1 MTNQEKPPT
10 KQVFN
15 SSSHDLLLHETCA
28 LGDDTK
34 LEELGSFIR
43 GGKIDV
49 NSRDE
54 EWGNRAA
61 LHWAAHRG
69 HAKCVKLLLE
79 YGADPAAR
87 MVGGWTPAHCA
98 AETGRSNVLK
108 ILIEHQAPVM
118 IADNSGDT
126 PKRVAEIYGHTA
138 CIELLESAEES
149 SVQKQLLIRD
159 KFRSNTRKVS
169 RIVAEKGLEG
179 LQGKVTDVAS

>member
-1 MTNQEKPPT
+1 MTEL
-10 KQVFN
+10 V
-15 SSSHDLLLHETCA
+15 LHEA
-28 LGDDTK
+28 AVNGDYQQ
-34 LEELGSFIR
+34 LESMLMIHR
-43 GGKIDV
+43 IDV
-49 NSRDE
+49 DYKDE
-54 EWGNRAA
+54 DFGDRTA
-61 LHWAAHRG
+61 LHWAASKG

-169 RIVAEKGLEG
+169 RIVAEKALEG

>member
-1 MTNQEKPPT
+1 
-10 KQVFN
+10 
-15 SSSHDLLLHETCA
+15 
-28 LGDDTK
+28 
-34 LEELGSFIR
+34 
-43 GGKIDV
+43 
-49 NSRDE
+49 
-54 EWGNRAA
+54 
-61 LHWAAHRG
+61 
-69 HAKCVKLLLE
+69 
-79 YGADPAAR
+79 

-138 CIELLESAEES
+138 CTELLESAEES

-159 KFRSNTRKVS
+159 KFRSNTRKIS